1 MYSILQGLRVIEA
14 SAFVAAPLGGM
25 TLSQLGAD
33 VIRFDPIG
41 GGMDAKRWPITDNGK
56 SLYWAGLNKGKRSL
70 AIDTRKPEGQE
81 IIRTLITAPG
91 DGNGMFT
98 TNFPAAKGW
107 MSYDALSEHRE
118 DLIMVNLLGNRDGS
132 SAVDYTVNCAAGFP
146 YLTGKPTKKGRSTPV
161 NHVLPAWDAIAGM
174 NMALA
179 LVAAERHRR
188 LTGEGQLVKMA
199 LSDIAFAMTG
209 HLGYIQE
216 AQINKVERQAYGNYL
231 YGAYGKDFTCKD
243 DREIYIVVVT
253 RRMWT
258 ELGKATG
265 LTEFFDV
272 IEDYLNLDFDDEGDR
287 FKASEEISI
296 PLDAWVNERT
306 LAEVKEA
313 FDGTGVCWGPY
324 QTFNQMIEEDPRV
337 STANPMFS
345 MLEQPGIGSY
355 LVPGSPIDFGALERL
370 KPVRAPVL
378 GEHTEEILSVDLGM
392 SDGEIDKLRDTGVIA
407 GPAQGTVETTS

>member
-1 MYSILQGLRVIEA
+1 MFNILQGLRVIEA

-41 GGMDAKRWPITDNGK
+41 GGIDAHRWPITDNGE

-81 IIRTLITAPG
+81 IIRDLITAPG

-107 MSYDALSEHRE
+107 MSYDSLREHRE
-118 DLIMVNLLGNRDGS
+118 DLIMVNLLGNPDGT

-146 YLTGKPTKKGRSTPV
+146 YLTGKPTKQGRSTPV

-188 LTGEGQLVKMA
+188 LNGEGQLVKLA

-216 AQINKVERQAYGNYL
+216 TQINKEERKAYGNYL
-231 YGAYGKDFTCKD
+231 YGAYGKDFSCKD
-243 DREIYIVVVT
+243 DRQIYIVVVT
-253 RRMWT
+253 GRMWS

-265 LTEFFDV
+265 LTEFFKV
-272 IEDYLNLDFDDEGDR
+272 TEEFLGLDFSKEGDR
-287 FKASEEISI
+287 FKASEEITI
-296 PLDAWVNERT
+296 PLDAWVKERT
-306 LAEVKEA
+306 LDEVRKT

-324 QTFNQMIEEDPRV
+324 QTLKQMIEEDPRV

-355 LVPGSPIDFGALERL
+355 LVPGSPIDFGALQRQ

-378 GEHTEEILSVDLGM
+378 GEHTDEILSQDLGL
-392 SDGEIDKLRDTGVIA
+392 SDGQIGVLRDAGVVA
-407 GPAQGTVETTS
+407 GPAQGTVGEAS